1 MSIAEF
7 TAFYPQF
14 AGFTPVVVLTEYI
27 RQANK
32 RFSAFSA
39 EDAEEARRLYTA
51 HKLTMYAG
59 GEPPATASG
68 FGTPGPGASVL
79 LVSGERAA
87 APAKNLA
94 GGEVTG
100 NEQSPQWGA
109 ATIDGA
115 GARYSYAQ
123 LWAAGQAQ
131 QKIASKKVGE
141 VAVTYSSGTSSS
153 SVSVQTDL
161 ADLTETD
168 FGLQLLG
175 LIKLY
180 SRSVYVP

>member
-1 MSIAEF
+1 MTQSDF

-14 AGFTPVVVLTEYI
+14 AGFTPAVVLTEYI
-27 RQANK
+27 RQAND
-32 RFSAFSA
+32 RFASFTE

-51 HKLTMYAG
+51 HKLTMYARVALPDG

-68 FGTPGPGASVL
+68 G
-79 LVSGERAA
+79 
-87 APAKNLA
+87 NLA

-115 GARYSYAQ
+115 GARYTYAQ
-123 LWAAGQAQ
+123 LAAAGQT
-131 QKIASKKVGE
+131 QKVSSKKVGE

-153 SVSVQTDL
+153 SVSARTDL
-161 ADLTETD
+161 ADLPETD
-168 FGLQLLG
+168 FGLQLPG

>member
-1 MSIAEF
+1 MTQAEF

-14 AGFTPVVVLTEYI
+14 AGFTPAVVLTEYI
-27 RQANK
+27 RQAND
-32 RFSAFSA
+32 RFASFTE

-51 HKLTMYAG
+51 HKLTMYARVALPDG
-59 GEPPATASG
+59 V
-68 FGTPGPGASVL
+68 TPT
-79 LVSGERAA
+79 
-87 APAKNLA
+87 K
-94 GGEVTG
+94 
-100 NEQSPQWGA
+100 
-109 ATIDGA
+109 
-115 GARYSYAQ
+115 AQ
-123 LWAAGQAQ
+123 IAAAGQAQ

-168 FGLQLLG
+168 FGLQLLA
-175 LIKLY
+175 LLRLY

>member
-1 MSIAEF
+1 MTQAEF

-14 AGFTPVVVLTEYI
+14 AGFTPVVVMTEYI

-68 FGTPGPGASVL
+68 G
-79 LVSGERAA
+79 
-87 APAKNLA
+87 NLA

-153 SVSVQTDL
+153 SVSVNTDL

-180 SRSVYVP
+180 GRSVYVP